1 MKQKGAISV
10 LIIFIVIISFA
21 CNIPMPGTK
30 IPVSELSTAQSIVS
44 SAQPSLAVLPQKLM
58 TEAVPGIDSA
68 ATLAANGIQNLPQ
81 NPLTTS
87 QDVSPTP
94 NITPI
99 SHQKTP
105 ASPGKAVQMILDF
118 NSQTLAGQ
126 HRTNADYYD
135 TNLLE
140 RPFDSEMNY
149 RGDVDIIKAEIS
161 NDGYF
166 YYFTIY
172 LQNLKDPK
180 DPNAMY
186 GVELDTNFDGRGDY
200 LVWVGGQQPK
210 KWSTDTVFLYSDPD
224 ADVGGKT
231 PLQSDAPSSGNGYEK
246 ILTSSQKMS
255 DPDAVWYR
263 INPADP
269 NSIQIALKR
278 ESINKPTSFMW
289 SAWADDGVKSPDK
302 FDYNDFF
309 TIQDAGS
316 PIKDD
321 NNYPLKDL
329 NTVDNTCRGIFGRV
343 ATGIE
348 PGLCGDNVTK
358 PVKTMVNITIVPP
371 DISKITPGPIK
382 LP

>member
-180 DPNAMY
+180 
-186 GVELDTNFDGRGDY
+186 
-200 LVWVGGQQPK
+200 
-210 KWSTDTVFLYSDPD
+210 YSDPD